1 MDTFVVLLIAAVVI
15 AALLFLFRFRA
26 ARSTPRAAVADA
38 PATGRADDG
47 GFRPPASDFRVSG
60 GDAHVE
66 FSVPLPPGDVDPV
79 LRDILLAEAVEV
91 LRAKR
96 GHLPLAGV
104 TRVHAYA
111 MRDQAPVAVG
121 QLTLDGPGELPP
133 PPPKE
138 HPLFGRHHG
147 VDVFEELS
155 GPLPGVASRAPADEL
170 ASLASELR
178 LTGMQDA
185 GLRAQGIDPGTA
197 TTADLVAGLLRLA
210 GYTVEGGG
218 AVFTATRQG
227 VRHHVEVVDH
237 TAGSHPALS
246 EGSIDQFMV
255 RFGSS
260 GAARGLLFTPKFGQF
275 VMYDKERRQPGVRF
289 VTRERFQTF
298 VNSVALS

>member
-1 MDTFVVLLIAAVVI
+1 MDIFVVVLIAAVVI
-15 AALLFLFRFRA
+15 AGVLFALRSRA
-26 ARSTPRAAVADA
+26 GRTTARPDAAA
-38 PATGRADDG
+38 PAERADDG

-66 FSVPLPPGDVDPV
+66 FNVPLPPGDIDPV

-155 GPLPGVASRAPADEL
+155 GPLPGVASRAPSDEL
-170 ASLASELR
+170 ASLATELR
-178 LTGMQDA
+178 LTGIQDA

-197 TTADLVAGLLRLA
+197 TTAELVAGLLRLA

-218 AVFTATRQG
+218 DAFAATRQG

-237 TAGSHPALS
+237 AAGSHPALS

-275 VMYDKERRQPGVRF
+275 VMYDKERREPRVRF

-298 VNSVALS
+298 VNSVALT